1 MAPGN
6 VTQLLSNEADIQV
19 AISSIE
25 PGQIQKNQHAAT
37 IFYVQANEVPGA
49 PMRFHEV
56 PWDSVGFREDQ

>member
-49 PMRFHEV
+49 PMRFCEI
-56 PWDSVGFREDQ
+56 P